1 MRSWIED
8 RFGSRRGFV
17 RFIRYQASWW
27 LWSSRVPADD
37 LPKVTRLVFVC
48 KGNICRSATAE
59 AVARALDF
67 PASSYG
73 MQTHLDK
80 PANPGMAEAAAMLGY
95 DLSAH
100 RTTPLELYERQHG
113 DLVLVFEP
121 EHLRELKSG
130 VGKDWN
136 IDLLGAWARPRRIF
150 VHDPF
155 GGTARNFEIVAEIIR
170 GAVDNLVRR
179 IRRRDG

>member
-1 MRSWIED
+1 MRAWIED
-8 RFGSRRGFV
+8 RFGSRRGLV

-27 LWSSRVPADD
+27 LWASRVPAAE
-37 LPKVTRLVFVC
+37 LARVKRLVFVC

-59 AVARALDF
+59 AVARALEF
-67 PASSYG
+67 PACSYG
-73 MQTHLDK
+73 MDTHLDK
-80 PANPGMAEAAAMLGY
+80 PANPGMAEAAALLGY
-95 DLSAH
+95 DLSEH
-100 RTTPLELYERQHG
+100 RTTPLELYEWAPG

-130 VGKDWN
+130 VGGDWN

-155 GGTARNFEIVAEIIR
+155 GGTARNFEIVAEVIR
-170 GAVDNLVRR
+170 GAVENLVGR
-179 IRRRDG
+179 IRRPDA